1 MTDLDRY
8 MHSFLAHKTTNEFLV
23 NSIWESDILKH
34 YSQKT
39 GSVEMRWLLREMI
52 YGVLLK
58 YKKWDNISE
67 KDIIQWISNI
77 EKDRNNLFDYMINN
91 LLDSRL
97 SDLLKHQKYFYIHQY
112 ITPENTD
119 MELAEILKKS
129 QYLWYKIFL
138 DMSLFLFIQF
148 LKENFLGK
156 KWWYIKDKFIK

>member
-8 MHSFLAHKTTNEFLV
+8 IHSFLAHKTTNDFLIS
-23 NSIWESDILKH
+23 SIWDNDILKH

-39 GSVEMRWLLREMI
+39 WSLEMRGLLREMI
-52 YGVLLK
+52 YWVLLK
-58 YKKWDNISE
+58 YKKWDDISE
-67 KDIIQWISNI
+67 KEIIQWISNI
-77 EKDRNNLFDYMINN
+77 EKDRNNLFYDTINN
-91 LLDSRL
+91 LLDTWL
-97 SDLLKHQKYFYIHQY
+97 WDLLKHQKYFYIHQY

-129 QYLWYKIFL
+129 QYFWYKNFL

-156 KWWYIKDKFIK
+156 TWWYIKDKLKK